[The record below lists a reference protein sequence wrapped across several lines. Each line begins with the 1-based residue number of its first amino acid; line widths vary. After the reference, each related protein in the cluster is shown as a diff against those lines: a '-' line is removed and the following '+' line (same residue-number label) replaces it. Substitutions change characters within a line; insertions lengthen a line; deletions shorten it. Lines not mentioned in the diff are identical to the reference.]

1 MTRSDFGAYK
11 CVSKNS
17 LGKPWAL
24 LKPNSNTIEVH
35 IFDIIIG
42 ETEGQI
48 RLYEIASESTVATQS
63 PTEATSRERPVKPT
77 TRWASVSLQVNE
89 NLIPD
94 KPFPTTLA
102 CLRAPVQAAE

>member
-1 MTRSDFGAYK
+1 MCQQELPG
-11 CVSKNS
+11 
-17 LGKPWAL
+17 WAL
-24 LKPNSNTIEVH
+24 EHHLNRKIHWSTY
-35 IFDIIIG
+35 FDIIG

-102 CLRAPVQAAE
+102 CPRAPVQAAE